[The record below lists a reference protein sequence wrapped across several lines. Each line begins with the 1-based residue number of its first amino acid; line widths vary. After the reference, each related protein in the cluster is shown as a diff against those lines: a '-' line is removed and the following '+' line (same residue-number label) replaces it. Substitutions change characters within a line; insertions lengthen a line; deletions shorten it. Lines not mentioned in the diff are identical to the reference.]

1 MPPHLSSNQTNQKTP
16 THKKHRKTHK
26 ILTILAF
33 SGFSWRL
40 FWSSCASPRAL
51 AAILE
56 PADTLCGRPQ
66 SLSDLS
72 WAAWSPFWRPLGPS
86 WARPGGPWR
95 PFGGPKKISECS
107 FFTSPYPSSI
117 SSAVS
122 GTFGCPFRLFSQ
134 PLGALWG
141 RFSNI
146 VGLSGAV
153 LAPPS
158 HEIHDPKRVGR
169 RCRPPQGRSV
179 KCQIAYGCCRTLPAS
194 LY

>member
-16 THKKHRKTHK
+16 THKKHRKTHR

-95 PFGGPKKISECS
+95 PFGGPKKISGCS
-107 FFTSPYPSSI
+107 FLPLRIPLPFRPPFLAPSG
-117 SSAVS
+117 AL
-122 GTFGCPFRLFSQ
+122 FGCFRSL
-134 PLGALWG
+134 LGPY
-141 RFSNI
+141 
-146 VGLSGAV
+146 GAV
-153 LAPPS
+153 FLIFLDSLAPSWPPHPTKS
-158 HEIHDPKRVGR
+158 TIQKGWGGGVGPLR
-169 RCRPPQGRSV
+169 GVQLNSAGPLR
-179 KCQIAYGCCRTLPAS
+179 AHAMFRTRE
-194 LY
+194 